1 MDNMTESLTELLTK
15 ISSYNIF
22 NNLVPGVVFS
32 YMMDLVGIYTVST
45 GSLLTNLFVFY
56 FIGVVISRVGSIF
69 IEPVLKSVRI
79 VKYSDYSSYLSAY
92 DKDHKIPVLVEENNQ
107 YRTYISMLFMVV
119 SAIAVKW
126 AMERYSVP
134 AASVKFVIIGVLL
147 VMFVLAYRKQTS
159 FIRRRVERHT
169 K

>member
-1 MDNMTESLTELLTK
+1 MTESLTELLTK

-45 GSLLTNLFVFY
+45 GNLLTNLFVFY

-69 IEPVLKSVRI
+69 IEPVLKTARV
-79 VKYSDYSSYLSAY
+79 VKYSEYSSYLLACE
-92 DKDHKIPVLVEENNQ
+92 KDHKIPVLVEENNQ
-107 YRTYISMLFMVV
+107 YRTYVSMLFMVI
-119 SAIAVKW
+119 SAAGVKW
-126 AMERYSVP
+126 GLERYDFP
-134 AASVKFVIIGVLL
+134 DASIKFVIIVVLL